1 MKWRMTCAVFA
12 AGIVVGALAM
22 HERSWQSARAGDAD
36 AVGARLH
43 RIEDQLAIER
53 LLMQYGAA
61 LDSRDFAAY
70 SQLFAANGSWSG
82 GLGTFKG
89 PATIKAAMEKA
100 FSAPSAPAAGGSF
113 HVLTN
118 PLIEVQ
124 GDRATALSRWTFFTT
139 VEGKPTP
146 TLAGRY
152 EDTLIKEN
160 GSWKFL
166 SRVASGGAP
175 RS

>member
-1 MKWRMTCAVFA
+1 MACGVFA
-12 AGIVVGALAM
+12 AGVVAGSLAM
-22 HERSWQSARAGDAD
+22 HGLFWQSAAAGDSD
-36 AVGARLH
+36 AVSARLH

-61 LDSRDFAAY
+61 LDSRDFTAY

-82 GLGTFKG
+82 GFGTFKG
-89 PATIKAAMEKA
+89 PAAIKSAMEKA
-100 FSAPSAPAAGGSF
+100 FSAAGAPPAAGSF

-139 VEGKPTP
+139 VAGKPTP

-152 EDTLIKEN
+152 EDTLIREN
-160 GSWKFL
+160 GSWRFL
-166 SRVASGGAP
+166 SRIASGGAP

>member
-70 SQLFAANGSWSG
+70 SQLFAANGSW
-82 GLGTFKG
+82 
-89 PATIKAAMEKA
+89 
-100 FSAPSAPAAGGSF
+100 
-113 HVLTN
+113 
-118 PLIEVQ
+118 
-124 GDRATALSRWTFFTT
+124 
-139 VEGKPTP
+139 
-146 TLAGRY
+146 
-152 EDTLIKEN
+152 
-160 GSWKFL
+160 KFL

>member
-1 MKWRMTCAVFA
+1 MKWRISCVVFA
-12 AGIVVGALAM
+12 AGVVVGSLATHAL
-22 HERSWQSARAGDAD
+22 SWQRAMAGTAD
-36 AVGARLH
+36 VAGARLQ